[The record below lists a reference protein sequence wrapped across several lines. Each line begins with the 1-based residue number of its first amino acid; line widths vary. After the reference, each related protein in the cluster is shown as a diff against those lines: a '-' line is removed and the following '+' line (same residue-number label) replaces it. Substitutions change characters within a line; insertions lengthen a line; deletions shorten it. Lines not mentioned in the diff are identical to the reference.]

1 MLGTTVLESSKKKNR
16 ESELEKKKERMI
28 VLERSWG
35 LNEGE
40 KEKEGGGDRDGTMCV
55 EEEGDSVEKK
65 KKNIYGKKKNTQTD
79 TRMDEMKRE
88 K

>member
-1 MLGTTVLESSKKKNR
+1 
-16 ESELEKKKERMI
+16 MI

-65 KKNIYGKKKNTQTD
+65 KNMYGKKKKIHKQT
-79 TRMDEMKRE
+79 RVWMKWKERN
-88 K
+88 KK

>member
-1 MLGTTVLESSKKKNR
+1 MGTTVLESSKKKNR

-65 KKNIYGKKKNTQTD
+65 KTCMYGKKKYTNRY
-79 TRMDEMKRE
+79 TRMNEMKRE